1 MELVVPDVRVAPRSA
16 RASVG
21 HFVGYD
27 GLAHYIEAYR
37 AAVGALPPFDAQ
49 TDVGTSFGAVRV
61 YRFDGQVGGTPVVL
75 LPGRFAATPM
85 WRPNL
90 PGLLKERSV
99 FGVDLLG
106 EAGLSVQAKRIG
118 NADDQAQWLDE
129 MLVGLGLTQVHVLG
143 ASIGGWA
150 AVNYAARKPGRV
162 ASLVLLDPVQTFS
175 RIPIGTL
182 LSSAATMIPGVP
194 EGLRKRFMSRISGGA
209 DVDDSAPSGGQERS
223 DPGNVE
229 VKLIA
234 SAIVDFALRLPPPK
248 LITDH
253 QLRALNIPVLAL
265 LAGRSVM
272 LNATRAAAKARK
284 FLSHGQ
290 VEVWDDATHAI
301 NGEFPERITER
312 VQRFWAES

>member
-16 RASVG
+16 PSKVG
-21 HFVGYD
+21 HFVADVGYD
-27 GLAHYIEAYR
+27 GLGHYLEAYR
-37 AAVGALPPFDAQ
+37 AAVTALPPFDAQ

-61 YRFDGQVGGTPVVL
+61 YRFDGQAGGTPVML
-75 LPGRFAATPM
+75 LPGRFASTSM
-85 WRPNL
+85 WRANL
-90 PGLLKERSV
+90 PGLLKDRTV

-106 EAGLSVQAKRIG
+106 EAGLSVQDKRIA

-129 MLVGLGLTQVHVLG
+129 LLVGLGLTQVHILG

-162 ASLVLLDPVQTFS
+162 ASLVLLDPVQTFA
-175 RIPIGTL
+175 RIPIGTM
-182 LSSAATMIPGVP
+182 LSGAAMMSPAVP
-194 EGLRKRFMSRISGGA
+194 EGLRRRFLSRISGGA
-209 DVDDSAPSGGQERS
+209 HVDDAAP
-223 DPGNVE
+223 E
-229 VKLIA
+229 VALIA
-234 SAIVDFALRLPPPK
+234 AAMVDFVLRLPPPK

-253 QLRALNIPVLAL
+253 QLRALNVPVLAL

-272 LNATRAAAKARK
+272 LDATRAAAKARK
-284 FLSHGQ
+284 CLSHGQ